1 MDDSAALSFDPVPR
15 RARRDGWTPERQRLF
30 LHELAQTRS
39 IGRSAESVG
48 MSRESAYRLRA
59 RPGAASFAAA
69 WDLALAPPLPKET
82 EEPAFR
88 RGKVVQI
95 RIGRRI
101 VGKRV
106 EYDDRILA
114 NLLRAMIRR
123 DGLVLTR

>member
-1 MDDSAALSFDPVPR
+1 MDDSAPSFDPVPG
-15 RARRDGWTPERQRLF
+15 RARRDGWTPDRQRLF

-39 IGRSAESVG
+39 VGRSAASVG

-69 WDLALAPPLPKET
+69 WDLALAPPRPKEI
-82 EEPAFR
+82 EPAFR
-88 RGKVVQI
+88 RGKLVPI

-101 VGKRV
+101 VGQRV
-106 EYDDRILA
+106 QYDDRILG

-123 DGLVLTR
+123 DGLTLVR